1 MVWTMSFGSRV
12 WVTAAV
18 LAVLC
23 AGGAS
28 PALARDGGGDDDRR
42 EARVAGTCGKGASS
56 KLRLRS
62 RDGEISVEFEVRRNR
77 RGERWRVVL
86 VHERR
91 VAWRGART
99 TGSSG
104 SFRLRR
110 TLRDLGGSDR
120 VKVRASGPRGV
131 TCEAAATLAA

>member
-1 MVWTMSFGSRV
+1 MSVVVRPCAVVAIAVALLVAGAPP
-12 WVTAAV
+12 AA
-18 LAVLC
+18 
-23 AGGAS
+23 
-28 PALARDGGGDDDRR
+28 ARDGDDDRR
-42 EARVAGTCGKGASS
+42 EARVEGTCGKGTSS

-62 RDGEISVEFEVRRNR
+62 RDGRIRVEFEVRRNR

-91 VAWRGART
+91 VVWRGSVRT
-99 TGSSG
+99 SRSSR
-104 SFRLRR
+104 SFRVRR

>member
-1 MVWTMSFGSRV
+1 MVVSVVVLVRSC
-12 WVTAAV
+12 AV
-18 LAVLC
+18 LAITVALLA
-23 AGGAS
+23 AGAAPAS
-28 PALARDGGGDDDRR
+28 ARDDDRR

-62 RDGEISVEFEVRRNR
+62 RDGEIRVEFEVRRNR

-91 VAWRGART
+91 VVWRGSVRT
-99 TGSSG
+99 SRSRG
-104 SFRLRR
+104 SFRVRR
-110 TLRDLGGSDR
+110 TLRDLRGSDR

-131 TCEAAATLAA
+131 TCAAAATLAA

>member
-1 MVWTMSFGSRV
+1 
-12 WVTAAV
+12 
-18 LAVLC
+18 
-23 AGGAS
+23 
-28 PALARDGGGDDDRR
+28 
-42 EARVAGTCGKGASS
+42 
-56 KLRLRS
+56 
-62 RDGEISVEFEVRRNR
+62 VRRNR

-91 VAWRGART
+91 VAWRGVRT
-99 TGSSG
+99 SGSSG
-104 SFRLRR
+104 FRVRR

>member
-1 MVWTMSFGSRV
+1 MSVLVRPCAVVAIAVALLVAG
-12 WVTAAV
+12 AA
-18 LAVLC
+18 
-23 AGGAS
+23 
-28 PALARDGGGDDDRR
+28 PAAARDGDRR
-42 EARVAGTCGKGASS
+42 EARVEGSCGKGASS

-62 RDGEISVEFEVRRNR
+62 RDGEIRVEFELRRNR

-91 VAWRGART
+91 VVWRGSVRT
-99 TGSSG
+99 SRSSG
-104 SFRLRR
+104 SFRGRR

>member
-1 MVWTMSFGSRV
+1 V
-12 WVTAAV
+12 
-18 LAVLC
+18 
-23 AGGAS
+23 
-28 PALARDGGGDDDRR
+28 
-42 EARVAGTCGKGASS
+42 GTCGSGASS

-62 RDGEISVEFEVRRNR
+62 RDGEISVEFEVKRSR

-104 SFRLRR
+104 SFRVRR
-110 TLRDLGGSDR
+110 TLRDLAGSDR
-120 VKVRASGPRGV
+120 VKARASGPRGV